1 MRKLFIIIMCLIISV
16 SLVSCV
22 DPNSPD
28 DDPENTDVAYELY
41 TLSVAKMN
49 ETVRHLHI
57 LI

>member
-41 TLSVAKMN
+41 TLSVAK
-49 ETVRHLHI
+49 
-57 LI
+57 